1 MAQVTRFRGWR
12 ALVVGGESDHPQPV
26 APSPGGTVELIE
38 VETSF
43 GTVAAGEQAL
53 IDAIREL
60 LKAEAKPDEDEIVL

>member
-1 MAQVTRFRGWR
+1 
-12 ALVVGGESDHPQPV
+12 
-26 APSPGGTVELIE
+26 VELIE

-60 LKAEAKPDEDEIVL
+60 LKAEAGTAKPDEDEIVL